1 MREMWVVAVLAITL
15 LIGAAGPAHATSE
28 PLGADPLE
36 VGSAPTSTEYRVS
49 PSFTGRGWPTNSAY
63 EPTVAT
69 HPTDPNTLAVVYQ
82 GSESWMRCGLGSV
95 VRISHDGGA
104 TWKST
109 KRGPGLGG
117 NRGQSY
123 HATLTWGPGPT
134 EGSARL
140 YWVNTT
146 VPGCN
151 YTKHSVTMAWSDD
164 EGATW
169 SKPFINQSTAPWIG
183 GLPTITVDNTPASPG
198 FGNVFVVFNHALAAN
213 KGSGMGVLASTDFG
227 VSWSIGAEVPPAPLV
242 EGCPYTWRISYR
254 GAVSPDGILHV
265 VGYQSDLRNWSA
277 KAPFAKKGSAN
288 VCRQAFTTAAISVDR
303 ESGTMSVG
311 PTVIAAEVSRSPQ
324 ALSGILYPGTN
335 AVIADPT
342 WAYGLSVDPT
352 NGAIYLAVGDVRTVP
367 TQPPAAFVRL
377 GMSLDG
383 GVTWSWQEMPPIKVA
398 GVRSKGGG
406 ASGSF
411 RPVVT
416 ACGDGRVVVGVRTIT
431 ALTTKELRTT
441 SRRPPVV
448 IGGYAF
454 VSLDAGA
461 TWSTPLKTAKKLWNA
476 RVLGRSHNG
485 IGLSDSAACT
495 ASGQT
500 VLAYGDG
507 RDGATTGKAWGRT
520 SIYLSVVD
528 TGTIQP

>member
-1 MREMWVVAVLAITL
+1 MWVAIVLATA
-15 LIGAAGPAHATSE
+15 LIGALSPSATSARTLYTPNFPE
-28 PLGADPLE
+28 LRNLVA
-36 VGSAPTSTEYRVS
+36 VAPPAEYRVS
-49 PSFTGRGWPTNSAY
+49 PNLSGRAFPRNSAS
-63 EPTVAT
+63 EPTVVA
-69 HPTDPNTLAVVYQ
+69 HPTDPKKLAVVYQ
-82 GSESWMRCGLGSV
+82 GSETWMRCGLGSV
-95 VRISHDGGA
+95 VRISQNGGV

-117 NRGQSY
+117 SRGQNF
-123 HATLTWGPGPT
+123 HATIAWGPGPT

-169 SKPFINQSTAPWIG
+169 SKPFISQSTAPWIG
-183 GLPTITVDNTPASPG
+183 GLPTITVDNNPASPG

-227 VSWSIGAEVPPAPLV
+227 STWSIGTEVPPAPLQ

-254 GAVSPDGILHV
+254 GAVSPDGMLHV
-265 VGYQSDLRNWSA
+265 VGYQSDLRNWSP

-288 VCRQAFTTAAISVDR
+288 VCRQAFTTTAISVDR

-311 PTVIAAEVSRSPQ
+311 PTVIAAEVSPSPQ
-324 ALSGILYPGTN
+324 ALSGSFYPGTN

-367 TQPPAAFVRL
+367 KQPPAAFVRL
-377 GMSLDG
+377 GISLDG
-383 GVTWSWQEMPPIKVA
+383 GLTWSWQEMPPIKVA
-398 GVRSKGGG
+398 GIRSKGGG

-431 ALTTKELRTT
+431 ALTAKELRATT
-441 SRRPPVV
+441 RRPPVV

-454 VSLDAGA
+454 ASLDAGA
-461 TWSTPLKTAKKLWNA
+461 TWSAPLVTAKKLWNA
-476 RVLGRSHNG
+476 RVLGRSPNG
-485 IGLSDSAACT
+485 VGLSDSSACT

-520 SIYLSVVD
+520 SIYLSVIE

>member
-1 MREMWVVAVLAITL
+1 MRAAWSATVLATML
-15 LIGAAGPAHATSE
+15 LIGAAGPAQAGGQRFE
-28 PLGADPLE
+28 AGPLE

-49 PSFTGRGWPTNSAY
+49 PSFTGRGWPKNSAY
-63 EPTVAT
+63 EPTVAA

-82 GSESWMRCGLGSV
+82 GSESWMHCRLGSV

-117 NRGQSY
+117 SRGQNF
-123 HATLTWGPGPT
+123 HATIAWGPGPT

-164 EGATW
+164 EGTTW
-169 SKPFINQSTAPWIG
+169 SKPVINSRIKPWIG
-183 GLPTITVDNTPASPG
+183 GLPAITVDKNPTSPG
-198 FGNVFVVFNHALAAN
+198 FGNVFVIYNHALSAN

-227 VSWSIGAEVPPAPLV
+227 GSWSISAEVPPAPLP

-265 VGYQSDLRNWSA
+265 VGYQSDLRYWSP
-277 KAPFAKKGSAN
+277 KKPFSKGGSAN
-288 VCRQAFTTAAISVDR
+288 ICRQAFTSSAVAVDR
-303 ESGTMSVG
+303 VSDTVSVG

-324 ALSGILYPGTN
+324 ALSGAFYPGTN
-335 AVIADPT
+335 AIIADPT
-342 WAYGLSVDPT
+342 WSYGLSVDPT
-352 NGAIYLAVGDVRTVP
+352 SSAIYLAVGDVRTVRS
-367 TQPPAAFVRL
+367 QPPAASVRL
-377 GMSLDG
+377 GTSLDG
-383 GVTWSWQEMPPIKVA
+383 GVTWSWQEMPPVRVA
-398 GVRSKGGG
+398 GLRSKGGG

-416 ACGDGRVVVGVRTIT
+416 ACGDGRVVLGLRTIT
-431 ALTTKELRTT
+431 ALTTKELRAT
-441 SRRPPVV
+441 RRPPVV
-448 IGGYAF
+448 IGGYAY
-454 VSLDAGA
+454 VSSDAGA
-461 TWSTPLKTAKKLWNA
+461 TWSAPLMTAKKSWDA
-476 RVLGRSHNG
+476 RVLGRSNNG
-485 IGLSDSAACT
+485 VGLSDSAACT
-495 ASGQT
+495 ASGLT

-507 RDGATTGKAWGRT
+507 RDGTTKGPGWGRT
-520 SIYLSVVD
+520 SVFLSVVNP
-528 TGTIQP
+528 GHSNP